1 MEWHVSN
8 VVTWVSAALTN
19 ENTCVDGFEG
29 KALNGRMKD
38 GIRGRFRNTVMVTS
52 NALALINKYANH

>member
-1 MEWHVSN
+1 
-8 VVTWVSAALTN
+8 
-19 ENTCVDGFEG
+19 
-29 KALNGRMKD
+29 MKD